1 LLAAS
6 VGLLSPAASRGTQV
20 CQPAFEFQEVRL
32 SGVKDQ
38 QRTWTA
44 TLSVDASACATR
56 SGPVHIGL
64 MRQKENAMDAFFVE
78 RFTWKPKRMEI
89 SVMFWE
95 DEAVG
100 DYWVHLVPYCPC
112 ATHVA
117 AAPSGREITHRPTS
131 ETTSPAIF
139 FRPLVHPA
147 GCSDAR
153 VRRSP

>member
-6 VGLLSPAASRGTQV
+6 IGLLSPAPSRGAQV
-20 CQPAFEFQEVRL
+20 CQPAFEFREVRL

-56 SGPVHIGL
+56 SGPVHIGF

-112 ATHVA
+112 A
-117 AAPSGREITHRPTS
+117 GRIALWTKADSVTRFKRVEI
-131 ETTSPAIF
+131 
-139 FRPLVHPA
+139 RPLP
-147 GCSDAR
+147 
-153 VRRSP
+153 